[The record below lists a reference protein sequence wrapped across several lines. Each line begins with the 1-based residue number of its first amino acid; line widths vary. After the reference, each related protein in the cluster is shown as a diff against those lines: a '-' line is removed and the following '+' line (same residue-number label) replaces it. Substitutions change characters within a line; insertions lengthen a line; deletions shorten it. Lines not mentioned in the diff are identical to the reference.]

1 MTEAEILEG
10 CRRGDQHARHE
21 LYMQTSARIHR
32 VLLRITRDHEAAL
45 DLAQSAYLKAFARI
59 NQFNGRAAVA
69 TWLHRIA
76 VTEALQ
82 YLRKRNRDT
91 GAPFTRSEAIATTP
105 DHQAA
110 DVRMDIEDALALLDP
125 LDRTMLLLR
134 YDVGQDYRA
143 IAEILDCAEGTVSS
157 RLNRARGRL
166 RGVLK
171 NSYSL
176 EEDAPSTHQNK

>member
-10 CRRGDQHARHE
+10 CRRGDQQARHE

-32 VLLRITRDHEAAL
+32 VLVRITRDQETAR
-45 DLAQSAYLKAFARI
+45 DLAQSTYLKAFARI
-59 NQFNGRAAVA
+59 SQFDGRAAVA

-82 YLRKRNRDT
+82 YLRKRGRDAGVPCT
-91 GAPFTRSEAIATTP
+91 TSEAIASIP
-105 DHQAA
+105 DNQAA

-134 YDVGQDYRA
+134 YDVGHDYRA
-143 IAEILDCAEGTVSS
+143 IAETLDCAEGTVSS

-166 RGVLK
+166 RTVLK
-171 NSYSL
+171 NSYSS
-176 EEDAPSTHQNK
+176 EEDAPSTHQT